1 MGGHGEK
8 NAKKRV
14 AEKVRSA
21 AHQEFNKAEILS
33 GVEDN
38 IRDGKD
44 MFGRNASF
52 RRVEIDD
59 TYPEYLRNH
68 LSEYDFLILKRESG
82 VHRTFRHIRSC
93 IRKNCYRAGR
103 GVKRICRKIA
113 GRG

>member
-1 MGGHGEK
+1 
-8 NAKKRV
+8 
-14 AEKVRSA
+14 
-21 AHQEFNKAEILS
+21 
-33 GVEDN
+33 
-38 IRDGKD
+38 

-82 VHRTFRHIRSC
+82 VHRTLRHIRSC